1 MSLTKTLDALPDE
14 TRHVMGRTLRELE
27 HLIGAC
33 RSSALV
39 LILEGLPDQA
49 AAHMARAANFEV
61 QLGQLRRPQRNEQEA
76 PVAEKCQ
83 LTADPSLLEPAS

>member
-1 MSLTKTLDALPDE
+1 MGLTMTLDAFPDE
-14 TRHVMGRTLRELE
+14 TRYVMGRTLRELE

-49 AAHMARAANFEV
+49 AAHLARAARFEV
-61 QLGQLRRPQRNEQEA
+61 QLGQLRRPQPGRA
-76 PVAEKCQ
+76 HSM
-83 LTADPSLLEPAS
+83 LTTDPTLLEPAS

>member
-1 MSLTKTLDALPDE
+1 MGLTMTLDAFPDE

-27 HLIGAC
+27 HLISAC

-39 LILEGLPDQA
+39 LTLEGLPDQA
-49 AAHMARAANFEV
+49 AAYLARAARFEV

-76 PVAEKCQ
+76 PV
-83 LTADPSLLEPAS
+83 